1 MEVAHSEICSR
12 WELKRE
18 DMVPNISVELFCASR
33 MVFRAGNLEIVVNV
47 GKVVRGRRDWKHK
60 RLGRCRKL

>member
-18 DMVPNISVELFCASR
+18 AMVPDRLEDLFYASR
-33 MVFRAGNLEIVVNV
+33 MVFQVGLLDLVVSV
-47 GKVVRGRRDWKHK
+47 GKVVRARRDWKHK